1 MKSREAG
8 WRGPLGGQPGMPRSS
23 KAQTNIHQ
31 MQMILKIVGRNCGGG
46 IVSGFQ
52 NNFAGK
58 LGRA

>member
-1 MKSREAG
+1 
-8 WRGPLGGQPGMPRSS
+8 MPRSS